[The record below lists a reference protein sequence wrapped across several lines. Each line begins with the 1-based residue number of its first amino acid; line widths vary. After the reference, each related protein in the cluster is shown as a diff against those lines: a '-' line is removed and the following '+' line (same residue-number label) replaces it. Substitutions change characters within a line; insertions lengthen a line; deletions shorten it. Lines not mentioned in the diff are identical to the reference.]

1 VNDIIGTIYNS
12 PSSGFLRVESWIIPT
27 VQSVHILALSVLVAS
42 AVMLDL
48 KLAGILA
55 RADSGAALVKR
66 YQPSLW
72 AALAVLLL
80 SGFTLLWAEPERV
93 LGNWTFWSKMALVL
107 TAFALTFLL
116 RRRLLVQQE
125 GEAAPLM
132 LDRALGWIA
141 LAIWAAALFLGR
153 WIAYT
158 Y

>member
-1 VNDIIGTIYNS
+1 VNDIIGIIYNS
-12 PSSGFLRVESWIIPT
+12 PSSGFLRMETWIIPT
-27 VQSVHILALSVLVAS
+27 VQSVHILAISVLVAC
-42 AVMLDL
+42 AVLLDL

-55 RADSGAALVKR
+55 RADSGAALVRR

-72 AALAVLLL
+72 AALAVLLV

-107 TAFALTFLL
+107 TAFLLTFLL
-116 RRRLLVQQE
+116 RRRLLAQQE
-125 GEAAPLM
+125 GGVMPVM
-132 LDRALGWIA
+132 LDRTLGWIA
-141 LAIWAAALFLGR
+141 LAIWAAALFFGR